1 MAAVTD
7 EARGTGG
14 PSGFDGPVQ
23 VEQVDPVNWR
33 LTRELTYRASTQTFT
48 APIGMLTDFASVPRA
63 FAWLIPRYGRYLP
76 AAVIHD
82 HLYRDEVPA
91 GHISYRD
98 ADGVLRQAM
107 RLLGV
112 PFATRWVMWTAV
124 RWAGLFRRGGRG
136 EWWRDAPLILLW
148 TLLTLP
154 VALPG
159 GLVVTACLL
168 VVQIAE
174 VILWVPL
181 KVFSRRKQVNRPTVS
196 VRL

>member
-1 MAAVTD
+1 MSAVIV
-7 EARGTGG
+7 EARGEGG

-23 VEQVDPVNWR
+23 VEQVDAVNWR
-33 LTRELTYRASTQTFT
+33 LTRELAYQASTQVFT
-48 APIGMLTDFASVPRA
+48 APAGMLTDFASVPRA
-63 FAWLIPRYGRYLP
+63 FAWLIPRYGKYLP

-82 HLYRDEVPA
+82 HLYRNEVKA
-91 GHISYRD
+91 GNITYRD

-124 RWAGLFRRGGRG
+124 RWAGLFRPDGWR
-136 EWWRDAPLILLW
+136 EWWRDAPLILVW

-154 VALPG
+154 VAVPG
-159 GLVVTACLL
+159 GLVVTVCLL
-168 VVQIAE
+168 VVQVAE

-181 KVFSRRKQVNRPTVS
+181 KLFSHRKQVNPPTVS